1 MKHACVVGQGI
12 SHSRSPV
19 IHGYWIR
26 KYGLD
31 ADYTIRD
38 ISPDQLPHIIA
49 QVRSGKLE
57 GCNVTVPHKQAI
69 AALLDAV
76 DPAALA
82 TGSINTVYR
91 ADDGQVRGTSTDGHG
106 YLAHLVHTWPD
117 HDVKGST
124 TVVLGA
130 GGAARSIIAAL
141 LEAGA
146 AEIHVVNRTPSRAQ
160 LLVLLDPVRVKPV
173 SDEALEDVAA
183 NASLVINTTS
193 LGTGGKGE
201 YPFPV
206 EATPAHCII
215 SDIVYVPLE
224 TPMLERARQVDR
236 RTLDGLGMLLHQAV
250 EGFRLWF
257 GIRPEVTSELRR
269 IVEQDILSSD

>member
-19 IHGYWIR
+19 IHGFWIR

-31 ADYTIRD
+31 ASYAICDV
-38 ISPDQLPHIIA
+38 SPDRLPQIIE
-49 QVRSGKLE
+49 QVRVGELE
-57 GCNVTVPHKQAI
+57 GCNVTVPHKQAV
-69 AALLDAV
+69 AGLLDEI
-76 DPAALA
+76 DQAALA

-91 ADDGQVRGTSTDGHG
+91 TCNGQVRGTSTDGQG
-106 YLAHLVHTWPD
+106 YLAHLAQTWPD
-117 HDVKGST
+117 HEVKGSS

-146 AEIHVVNRTPSRAQ
+146 AEIHVANRTSSRTQ
-160 LLVLLDPVRVKPV
+160 PLVLLDRVRVKPV
-173 SDEALEDVAA
+173 TDEALADVAA
-183 NASLVINTTS
+183 HADLVVNTTS
-193 LGTGGKGE
+193 LGTGGKSE
-201 YPFPV
+201 YPFPI
-206 EATPAHCII
+206 EATPARCII

-224 TPMLERARQVDR
+224 TPMLSRARQLDR

-257 GIRPEVTSELRR
+257 GIKPEVTPELRR
-269 IVEQDILSSD
+269 IVEQDILSSG